1 MAWFT
6 AHSKDGKSADDV
18 VFLREGFSW
27 WALLFPLLWLAFK
40 GMWIVLVIALAA
52 QFLIWAI
59 AEALGFGE
67 VMRLIFSL
75 VINLILG
82 FQGNELLRWTHE
94 RRGFRE
100 VGLVEARDLDE
111 AEYRFFTEI
120 GLPEATDAPQPP
132 NAPQAHAMSRHWK
145 ADEPDFIFPGFGRS

>member
-6 AHSKDGKSADDV
+6 AHSKDGKSTDDV
-18 VFLREGFSW
+18 VLLREGFSW

-82 FQGNELLRWTHE
+82 FQGNELLRWTYE

-100 VGLVEARDLDE
+100 AGLVEARDLEE

-120 GLPEATDAPQPP
+120 GLPETPDATEPP
-132 NAPQAHAMSRHWK
+132 PAPQARTMSRHWK
-145 ADEPDFIFPGFGRS
+145 SDEPDFIFPGFGRS